1 MFFHCANDNADM
13 LIRWLFVNDTMF
25 KDKDTLVNYFY
36 GMARGKVGL
45 YGLGRWAIG
54 RRPDPLLQPCC
65 HPATATLTSVQ
76 NH

>member
-36 GMARGKVGL
+36 GMARGIIYCTVL
-45 YGLGRWAIG
+45 YY
-54 RRPDPLLQPCC
+54 
-65 HPATATLTSVQ
+65 
-76 NH
+76 